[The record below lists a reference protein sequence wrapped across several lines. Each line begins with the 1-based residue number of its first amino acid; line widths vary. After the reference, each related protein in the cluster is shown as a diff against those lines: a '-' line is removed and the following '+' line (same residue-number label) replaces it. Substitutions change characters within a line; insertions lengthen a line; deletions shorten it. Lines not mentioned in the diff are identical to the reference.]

1 MALTASIFD
10 GTIIKH
16 KIVHQST
23 LNATPSIDVTGE
35 SGLLKEIIITSASAS
50 NNYIKM
56 TLTEDT
62 VTVGTTTPQLM
73 FRVNA
78 GNQTAQS
85 QRWSIPDGVAFTK
98 LNFWAVQGP
107 NDSNTTAPGA
117 GAVTITVVTT

>member
-1 MALTASIFD
+1 MALTASLFD
-10 GTIIKH
+10 SSVVKH
-16 KIVHQST
+16 KIVHESAA
-23 LNATPSIDVTGE
+23 NATPSIDVTGE
-35 SGLLKEIIITSASAS
+35 AGVLKDIILTSASAS

-73 FRVNA
+73 FRINA
-78 GNQTAQS
+78 GNQTPQA
-85 QRWSIPDGVAFTK
+85 QRWSIPDGLAFTK
-98 LNFWAVQGP
+98 LSFWAVQGP

>member
-10 GTIIKH
+10 STIIKH

-35 SGLLKEIIITSASAS
+35 AGLLKEIIITSVSNT

-78 GNQTAQS
+78 GNNATKS

-98 LNFWAVQGP
+98 LSFWAVQGP
-107 NDSNTTAPGA
+107 NDSNTAAPGT